1 MVAAVRQEYWKAR
14 EMTKNSAHML
24 AAVFS
29 EREHA
34 DVILNMLESMHRAGT
49 VALVDAAMVTK
60 DEQGKLQIEETH
72 DLTAKKGARRG
83 AIIMGSMAVL
93 FPPTIIASAV
103 AGGALGALAGK
114 LRDSGIKTKQL
125 REIAEQLEP
134 DQALIVVLAKDDS
147 LAKVQSALGSYGG
160 QLIVVAIDEEALIEL
175 QKAAVIKAGT
185 EG

>member
-1 MVAAVRQEYWKAR
+1 
-14 EMTKNSAHML
+14 
-24 AAVFS
+24 
-29 EREHA
+29 
-34 DVILNMLESMHRAGT
+34 
-49 VALVDAAMVTK
+49 
-60 DEQGKLQIEETH
+60 
-72 DLTAKKGARRG
+72 
-83 AIIMGSMAVL
+83 MGSMAVL

-134 DQALIVVLAKDDS
+134 DQTLIVVLAKDGS